1 MNLAGKNIV
10 ITGAASGIGRAMT
23 RRFKAEGAGNIVI
36 TDVNAE
42 GLAAVAEETGAIAR
56 AANLGEE
63 QAVLDFIGF
72 AETELGQIDLLC
84 NNAGISVS
92 GGPEVETSDW
102 QAIWNINVMAHVW
115 ATRAALPAM
124 LSRGEGYLLHTAS
137 AAGLLSQIGS
147 APYAV
152 TKHAAVAY
160 AEWLAIT
167 YGDQGLNVS
176 ALCPQAVCVR
186 PRMRRYAEVSAQVFA
201 IFNDYTPLVEGLS
214 LDEAYLDVT
223 ASISLKGDPV
233 SIARDISPKL
243 PSAYFR
249 KVSFCLYI
257 GKGWLILEI
266 EVAQ

>member
-92 GGPEVETSDW
+92 GGP
-102 QAIWNINVMAHVW
+102 
-115 ATRAALPAM
+115 
-124 LSRGEGYLLHTAS
+124 GG
-137 AAGLLSQIGS
+137 
-147 APYAV
+147 
-152 TKHAAVAY
+152 
-160 AEWLAIT
+160 
-167 YGDQGLNVS
+167 
-176 ALCPQAVCVR
+176 
-186 PRMRRYAEVSAQVFA
+186 
-201 IFNDYTPLVEGLS
+201 
-214 LDEAYLDVT
+214 
-223 ASISLKGDPV
+223 
-233 SIARDISPKL
+233 
-243 PSAYFR
+243 
-249 KVSFCLYI
+249 
-257 GKGWLILEI
+257 
-266 EVAQ
+266 

>member
-23 RRFKAEGAGNIVI
+23 RRFKAEGAANIVI

-42 GLAAVAEETGAIAR
+42 GLAAVAEETGAIAQ

-115 ATRAALPAM
+115 ATRAALLPCSCEEKAIYCTPHPLRDSSAKLVPPPTRS
-124 LSRGEGYLLHTAS
+124 LS
-137 AAGLLSQIGS
+137 
-147 APYAV
+147 
-152 TKHAAVAY
+152 
-160 AEWLAIT
+160 
-167 YGDQGLNVS
+167 
-176 ALCPQAVCVR
+176 
-186 PRMRRYAEVSAQVFA
+186 MRRLPMPNGLRSLMA
-201 IFNDYTPLVEGLS
+201 I
-214 LDEAYLDVT
+214 
-223 ASISLKGDPV
+223 
-233 SIARDISPKL
+233 
-243 PSAYFR
+243 
-249 KVSFCLYI
+249 KV
-257 GKGWLILEI
+257 
-266 EVAQ
+266 